1 MNERQKLFCQYYVG
15 ECQGNV
21 TQAGLKAG
29 YSESYATHKLY
40 QILKKVDIQ
49 QYIQQLQVDD
59 EAKRISTGDD
69 IRCFWSNIMN
79 NKALPIKDRIK
90 ASELLA
96 KCKGLFKDE
105 W

>member
-29 YSESYATHKLY
+29 YSKTYATHKLY
-40 QILKKVDIQ
+40 KMLKKVEIQ
-49 QYIQQLQVDD
+49 EYIQELQADD
-59 EAKRISTGDD
+59 KAKRISDGDD
-69 IRCFWSNIMN
+69 IRRFWSKIMN
-79 NKALPIKDRIK
+79 DDEQSVKDRIR

-96 KCKGLFKDE
+96 KCKGLFKDD